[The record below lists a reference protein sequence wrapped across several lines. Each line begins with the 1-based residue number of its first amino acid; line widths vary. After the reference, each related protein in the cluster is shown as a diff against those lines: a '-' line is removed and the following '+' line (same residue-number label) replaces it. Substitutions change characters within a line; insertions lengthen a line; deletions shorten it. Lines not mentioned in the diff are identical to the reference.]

1 MVNAYAKKYREA
13 NNQLKKSALV
23 PQFERAIHEA
33 LLSDKDMGFVGI
45 VEDLSTTTEGK
56 ASFSIRLLDSD
67 VRVGTWNNEFSDV
80 ADNTLIPQNS
90 SLYKMLSDLQMGN
103 MVRIFGSFGREKS
116 VTEQGKMTDPE
127 FLFRFKSVEKIADTE
142 D

>member
-1 MVNAYAKKYREA
+1 
-13 NNQLKKSALV
+13 
-23 PQFERAIHEA
+23 
-33 LLSDKDMGFVGI
+33 MGFVGI